1 MGFKF
6 PIPPGYATEPIW
18 TGNGFLIGSEK
29 CSVLKYTECEIG
41 WDASLTDFHEKEA
54 EDGRHYIDQASR
66 LHACNELKNKVH
78 TKSAVIL
85 EIGSSSGYLLREIK
99 MSFPDSF
106 LIGSD
111 CIPEPLEKIAQKRP
125 DIPLIQFDLVNCPLP
140 DKSVNVVI
148 ALNVL
153 EHIKDDTAAL
163 KQIYRIL
170 KPGGYAIIE
179 VPANQEL
186 FDFYDEQLKHF
197 RRYNLRDLCNMALKS
212 HFVIVSA
219 THLGFFLYPFF
230 SFIKKR
236 NKRMSNSSEKQKKD
250 FVKKQIALGGKI
262 IHKMLDSLMNFEI
275 LIGKKIN
282 FPFGIRCCVLLQR
295 ADKIE

>member
-1 MGFKF
+1 MEFKF
-6 PIPPGYATEPIW
+6 PIPPGYITEPIW

-29 CSVLKYTECEIG
+29 LSVLKYTESNAG
-41 WDASLTDFHEKEA
+41 WDANLTEFHEKEA
-54 EDGRHYIDQASR
+54 EAGNHYIDRASR
-66 LHACNELKNKVH
+66 LHASIELKNKVY
-78 TKSAVIL
+78 TNSTVIL
-85 EIGSSSGYLLREIK
+85 EIGTSSGYLLREIK
-99 MSFPDSF
+99 TLVPQSV

-111 CIPEPLEKIAQKRP
+111 CIPEPLEKIAQNRR

-140 DKSVNVVI
+140 DKSVDVVI

-153 EHIKDDTAAL
+153 EHIQDDIAAL

-186 FDFYDEQLKHF
+186 YDFYDEQLKHF
-197 RRYNLRDLCNMALKS
+197 RRYNLRDLCNMALNS
-212 HFVIVSA
+212 HFVIVNA
-219 THLGFFLYPFF
+219 THLGFFLFPFF

-236 NKRMSNSSEKQKKD
+236 NKRLSNSSESQKKNL
-250 FVKKQIALGGKI
+250 VKKQIALGGKI
-262 IHKMLDSLMNFEI
+262 IHSMLDSLMNFEI

-282 FPFGIRCCVLLQR
+282 FPFGIRCCILLQR
-295 ADKIE
+295 AEQNE